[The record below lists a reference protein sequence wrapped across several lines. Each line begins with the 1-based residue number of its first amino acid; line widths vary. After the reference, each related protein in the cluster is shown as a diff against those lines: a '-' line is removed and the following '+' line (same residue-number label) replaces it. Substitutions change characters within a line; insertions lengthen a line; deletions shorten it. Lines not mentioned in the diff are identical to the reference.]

1 MAKPAKPGLL
11 LLGVGTILTS
21 MTVAGFLLGYL
32 LDLWLDSSPVFMLI
46 LGFLGLLG
54 GFMRAFKLLTHPDLN
69 KN

>member
-11 LLGVGTILTS
+11 LLSVGTILTS

-32 LDLWLDSSPVFMLI
+32 VDLWLDTAPVFLLL

-54 GFMRAFKLLTHPDLN
+54 GFMRAYKLLTHPDLN
-69 KN
+69 RH

>member
-1 MAKPAKPGLL
+1 MKKPAKPGLL

-21 MTVAGFLLGYL
+21 MTVSGFLLGYL

-46 LGFLGLLG
+46 LGFLGMLG